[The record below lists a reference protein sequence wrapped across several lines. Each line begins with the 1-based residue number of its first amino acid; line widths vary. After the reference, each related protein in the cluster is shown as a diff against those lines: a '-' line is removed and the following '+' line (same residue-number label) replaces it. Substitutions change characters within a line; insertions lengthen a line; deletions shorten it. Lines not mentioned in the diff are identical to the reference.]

1 VFIRRTAF
9 RGVGFFGAYQL
20 FSFRLNQWTGA
31 RFGAAAGGASSL
43 NSDEIREFLACDCE
57 TGRIAIDETQV
68 GVLATGATGARASE
82 SLSSPARV
90 RRRASHGQRRDP
102 TSFWS
107 YEDSNHRLGRPQQSR
122 RSAPRKAKRIRMTP
136 PQESRAMDVDDELV
150 SLAIVPRKVSPHL
163 DALGEKAKD
172 YARNARAQNTRRAY
186 ESDWRQ
192 FSSWL
197 RRQGFPMTPPNP
209 QTVGLYLAACAD
221 GTGRITAMSVA
232 SLERRLSGIA
242 WHYRQLGQPLDTQD
256 RHIATV
262 LAGIRRAHGR
272 PPVQKEA
279 IFADDLLA
287 MLATLDNDLRG
298 LRDRAILAIGFAGGP
313 RRSEIVGLDC
323 GPSQSE
329 DGTGWIEIFGA
340 AKGAGAAKDEGRDA
354 SSAENDGS
362 SDVSRAAKEG
372 GLLLTINGKTGW
384 RAPRSDAA
392 PAPSPAPSRC
402 SKPGCGLVE
411 SPTGRCFA
419 VSPRK
424 TRASPRSA

>member
-1 VFIRRTAF
+1 
-9 RGVGFFGAYQL
+9 
-20 FSFRLNQWTGA
+20 
-31 RFGAAAGGASSL
+31 
-43 NSDEIREFLACDCE
+43 
-57 TGRIAIDETQV
+57 
-68 GVLATGATGARASE
+68 
-82 SLSSPARV
+82 
-90 RRRASHGQRRDP
+90 
-102 TSFWS
+102 
-107 YEDSNHRLGRPQQSR
+107 
-122 RSAPRKAKRIRMTP
+122 
-136 PQESRAMDVDDELV
+136 MDVDDELA
-150 SLAIVPRKVSPHL
+150 SLAIVPRTVFPHL

-172 YARNARAQNTRRAY
+172 YARNARSENTQRAY

-197 RRQGFPMTPPNP
+197 RRQGLPALPPDP

-298 LRDRAILAIGFAGGP
+298 LRDRAILAIGFAGGL

-323 GPSQSE
+323 GSGQSE
-329 DGTGWIEIFGA
+329 DANRLDRNLWRRQGG
-340 AKGAGAAKDEGRDA
+340 GR
-354 SSAENDGS
+354 
-362 SDVSRAAKEG
+362 
-372 GLLLTINGKTGW
+372 GK
-384 RAPRSDAA
+384 RR
-392 PAPSPAPSRC
+392 R
-402 SKPGCGLVE
+402 PGRLQ
-411 SPTGRCFA
+411 R
-419 VSPRK
+419 
-424 TRASPRSA
+424 